1 MRPYVLAF
9 LPALALSAPALAEPD
24 FTAVNA
30 VIGAPLFADGNLW
43 DDNVEAVADRLGWPV
58 ESSTSTDSSYRDY
71 PGESDRFLGAR
82 PRSKALYG
90 EGGKVSG
97 VSIVFA
103 NKGDAV
109 MGAKDVNDAA
119 QRRERKGQ
127 IRDYKRDIQEERKV
141 LREALTR
148 LFGEPA
154 ADRFGQGR
162 GGGEPLQR
170 WDWQGHAFLLASPR
184 DEYVSLRII
193 PVDAADSGGRSR
205 VPDAEMRRRLSARV
219 ERRANGDVVLT
230 DLPMV
235 SQGPKGYC
243 VPATWERVMR
253 YMGVPADMYVLA
265 MEGDTG
271 AGGGTLMDRLASGA
285 KAAVIGAGRRCGSP
299 AVRLKASDVA
309 AFIDRGLPVMW
320 TMFSTDDYNEAADSR
335 AEARRAMADPKAW
348 GDSLK
353 GARAAARKFREDKLS
368 GHACLIIG
376 YNKATRE
383 LCVSDSWGP
392 RFKERWVTEEE
403 AQAVSGNGFYVIE
416 L

>member
-1 MRPYVLAF
+1 MRPYVFAF
-9 LPALALSAPALAEPD
+9 LPALALSAPSLAKPD

-30 VIGAPLFADGNLW
+30 AIGAPLFADGNLW
-43 DDNVEAVADRLGWPV
+43 DDNAEAVADRLGWPV

-97 VSIVFA
+97 VSVVFA
-103 NKGDAV
+103 NKGDEV
-109 MGAKDVNDAA
+109 MRKSRADTAA
-119 QRRERKGQ
+119 DRRERKGQ

-154 ADRFGQGR
+154 ADRFGQSR
-162 GGGEPLQR
+162 GGESVLR
-170 WDWQGHAFLLASPR
+170 WDWQGHSFLLSSPR
-184 DEYVSLRII
+184 DEYVLLRIV
-193 PVDAADSGGRSR
+193 PVDAADSSGRSR
-205 VPDAEMRRRLSARV
+205 VADAEMRSRLESRV
-219 ERRANGDVVLT
+219 ERRPNGDVVLA
-230 DLPMV
+230 DIPMV

-253 YMGVPADMYVLA
+253 YTGVPAEMYVLA
-265 MEGDTG
+265 MEGQT
-271 AGGGTLMDRLASGA
+271 AEGGGTSLDKISAASKMA
-285 KAAVIGAGRRCGSP
+285 IVRAGRRLDTAAIKP
-299 AVRLKASDVA
+299 EVRDVSA
-309 AFIDRGLPVMW
+309 YIDRGLPLIWRMY
-320 TMFSTDDYNEAADSR
+320 STPDFNAAAGRRVEPRRRMTD
-335 AEARRAMADPKAW
+335 AEAWSRELEDDRRRAKD
-348 GDSLK
+348 
-353 GARAAARKFREDKLS
+353 FREDPDS
-368 GHACLIIG
+368 SHVCLIIG
-376 YNKATRE
+376 YNKASRE